1 MVVGPYNVSKF
12 TLIGHPSIFA
22 SLKQGAIIS
31 RYFTETTRSLGHF
44 YGQVSKFGGRLHVT
58 TQFDLLESGRNQGFG
73 IVLRNRLLNPTIIR
87 KRFKHSSVLFEYLC
101 LIGTRRNLPKN
112 LLKINLLPRQMANDK
127 ALAGS
132 TSIKD
137 KPVLNLSAHK
147 IFRELLTDELLTVVN
162 AFLVRGHEVRIVG
175 GAVRDILLSRH
186 LPKDIDLATTA
197 TPDEMVAVF
206 AESGIRYIETGLEHG
221 TLTAHLNGHNF
232 EITTLRIDTQHD
244 GRRAVVEFTN
254 DWKLDAERRDLTINA
269 MSIDF
274 DGNLFDYFGGVE
286 DLKAKHVRFVGD
298 PEKRIKEDY
307 LRILRYFRFYARIS
321 ETSNDH
327 AQVTLNVIGKCA
339 SGLRNVAV
347 ERVWTELSRI
357 VTANFAPSL
366 LKLMYELGVAENI
379 GKKIIC
385 FLEIHFGADLVQN
398 WFQLPL
404 KEVLHFL
411 TSIAKDESV

>member
-1 MVVGPYNVSKF
+1 MKYNYLKIYLSMVVWAYNVGKSI
-12 TLIGHPSIFA
+12 LIRRPSIFA
-22 SLKQGAIIS
+22 SLKQRVIIS
-31 RYFTETTRSLGHF
+31 RNFAETTRGLGPF
-44 YGQVSKFGGRLHVT
+44 YEQVLKIGRRLHLT
-58 TQFDLLESGRNQGFG
+58 THFDLLKSDR
-73 IVLRNRLLNPTIIR
+73 VLQLNSTIIR
-87 KRFKHSSVLFEYLC
+87 KRLKHSSVLFEYLS
-101 LIGTRRNLPKN
+101 LIGTRRNLQKN
-112 LLKINLLPRQMANDK
+112 FPRVKLLRKQMANDQT
-127 ALAGS
+127 LNDS
-132 TSIKD
+132 TSEKD

-162 AFLVRGHEVRIVG
+162 AFLGRGHEVRIVG
-175 GAVRDILLSRH
+175 GAVRDILLSRQ
-186 LPKDIDLATTA
+186 LPKDIDLSTTA
-197 TPDEMVAVF
+197 IPDEMIAVF
-206 AESGIRYIETGLEHG
+206 KESGIRYIETGLEHG

-244 GRRAVVEFTN
+244 GRRAVVEFVN

-307 LRILRYFRFYARIS
+307 LRILRYFRFYGRIS

-327 AQVTLNVIGKCA
+327 AQMTMKIIEKCA

-357 VTANFAPSL
+357 LTANFAPSL
-366 LKLMYELGVAENI
+366 LKQMYELGVAENI
-379 GKKIIC
+379 GKKLIWFIEN
-385 FLEIHFGADLVQN
+385 FYTLIFPSPLV
-398 WFQLPL
+398 L
-404 KEVLHFL
+404 
-411 TSIAKDESV
+411 I